1 MKATMEKQTSIM
13 TLVAEA
19 LSDLRNYGNE
29 FVRSFGDFDKAK
41 KTGVKQEDVA
51 DVLGIKKA
59 AYSQLENGAMP
70 INAYHL
76 NKICEHF
83 KMPLGDVFAYVDH
96 MKKECEEANIRVVSK
111 KLDWQ
116 FDHIRWNKRVEE
128 RATTLYNQRIREK
141 KKEGLFKLMKDE
153 HTNALKAETFKQA
166 EKELRAKYL
175 TDEDYSLQ
183 HVNRSKDE

>member
-1 MKATMEKQTSIM
+1 MRESREKQTSIM

-29 FVRSFGDFDKAK
+29 FVRSCGDFDKAK
-41 KTGVKQEDVA
+41 RTGVKQEELA
-51 DVLGIKKA
+51 DELGINNS
-59 AYSQLENGAMP
+59 AYSQLEKGAMP

-76 NKICEHF
+76 NQICEYF
-83 KMPLGDVFAYVDH
+83 NMPLGDVFAYVDH
-96 MKKECEEANIRVVSK
+96 LKKECEEANIRVVSK

-183 HVNRSKDE
+183 HYDHSEDA

>member
-1 MKATMEKQTSIM
+1 
-13 TLVAEA
+13 
-19 LSDLRNYGNE
+19 
-29 FVRSFGDFDKAK
+29 
-41 KTGVKQEDVA
+41 
-51 DVLGIKKA
+51 
-59 AYSQLENGAMP
+59 
-70 INAYHL
+70 
-76 NKICEHF
+76 

-116 FDHIRWNKRVEE
+116 FDHIRWNKRVDE

-153 HTNALKAETFKQA
+153 HINALKAETFKQA
-166 EKELRAKYL
+166 EKELKAKYL